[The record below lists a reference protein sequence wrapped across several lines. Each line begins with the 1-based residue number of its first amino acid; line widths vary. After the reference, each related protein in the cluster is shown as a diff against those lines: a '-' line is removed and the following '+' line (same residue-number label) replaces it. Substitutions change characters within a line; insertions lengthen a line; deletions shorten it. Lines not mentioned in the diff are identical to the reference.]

1 MAVFLMKE
9 DKGWFIICKLSYLI
23 LSILDLKLFDTLEDT
38 STTASNPIA
47 QGKEYKKI
55 LFLLKCKCNSFFE
68 LQAMLEI
75 LRKIK
80 RLEQLTSG
88 VHFSVSVLI

>member
-1 MAVFLMKE
+1 MAVFLLKE

-47 QGKEYKKI
+47 QGKEFK
-55 LFLLKCKCNSFFE
+55 
-68 LQAMLEI
+68 
-75 LRKIK
+75 
-80 RLEQLTSG
+80 
-88 VHFSVSVLI
+88 